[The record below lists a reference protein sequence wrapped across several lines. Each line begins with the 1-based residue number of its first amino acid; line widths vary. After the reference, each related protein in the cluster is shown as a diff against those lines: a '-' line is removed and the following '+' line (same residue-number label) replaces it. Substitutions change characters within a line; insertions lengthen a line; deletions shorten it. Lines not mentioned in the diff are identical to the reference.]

1 MGVHNMLEVRLL
13 HLETKNLYDRLMTQ
27 QKLAEQSAA
36 ALLQSEKLAAAGR
49 LAGVLAHEINNPLQA
64 VSNLLV
70 LLETLLGLD
79 NQAREYTSL
88 AVKELGR
95 VVHLVRQSRKAAS
108 TGQDEGGQF

>member
-1 MGVHNMLEVRLL
+1 MPWHKLR
-13 HLETKNLYDRLMTQ
+13 HSYAIKN
-27 QKLAEQSAA
+27 
-36 ALLQSEKLAAAGR
+36 ALGLRLQSEKLAVAGR

-70 LLETLLGLD
+70 LLESSSGLD

-95 VVHLVRQSRKAAS
+95 VVHLVRQSLGFFCES
-108 TGQDEGGQF
+108 NTPT